1 MAPAHGGMVLVIAA
15 PCVASQDLLGVPP
28 LSEAFGRTIMS
39 KFLSRSLGASV
50 LSALVL
56 TGAAATPAR
65 AATSDYRFEAV
76 RPVEASGETSRRGS
90 TVTVTLIHTPSGK
103 RVTDA
108 EVFRRET
115 VWREKGP
122 VRIDER
128 QIPLTP
134 DGQGNYRLT
143 TSYPLTGGTT
153 LKLGARVPGETRT
166 IRSDVRLGEP
176 K

>member
-1 MAPAHGGMVLVIAA
+1 
-15 PCVASQDLLGVPP
+15 
-28 LSEAFGRTIMS
+28 MS
-39 KFLSRSLGASV
+39 KLLARSLGASV

-56 TGAAATPAR
+56 TGAVATPAR
-65 AATSDYRFEAV
+65 AAASDYRFEV
-76 RPVEASGETSRRGS
+76 VQPVEAASGEASRRGS
-90 TVTVTLIHTPSGK
+90 TVTVTVIHTPSGK

-115 VWREKGP
+115 VLREKGP

-128 QIPLTP
+128 RIPLIP

-143 TSYPLTGGTT
+143 TYYPLTAGTT
-153 LKLGARVPGETRT
+153 LKLGARVPGESGTVT
-166 IRSDVRLGEP
+166 SDVRLAAP